1 MKQHTRRPGQFGQ
14 QSHRFVVL
22 VILAFLMVLPAGAL
36 DLRFRVSGIEFESGG
51 RILAGLYASEEGF
64 PESGYEVDGII
75 IDVIGETV
83 EGVFTEL
90 PPGRY
95 VVAVVHDT
103 DGDGTMTTGFMGIPK
118 EGYGFSGVD
127 EAPLKPPK
135 FNKAA
140 VELRNDGVVVDVP
153 LRYM

>member
-1 MKQHTRRPGQFGQ
+1 MKKSNRRPRRFGQ
-14 QSHRFVVL
+14 LPWRHIFPAVL
-22 VILAFLMVLPAGAL
+22 TFLIALPAGSL
-36 DLRFRVSGIEFESGG
+36 ELRFRVSGIEVESGG

-64 PESGYEVDGII
+64 PEAGYEVGGVI
-75 IDVIGETV
+75 IDVSGETV

-118 EGYGFSGVD
+118 EGYGFSGVE

-140 VELRNDGVVVDVP
+140 VELRDDGVVVVVP

>member
-1 MKQHTRRPGQFGQ
+1 MITNTRRSRHFDGRPWRHIF
-14 QSHRFVVL
+14 SMV
-22 VILAFLMVLPAGAL
+22 LAFLIILPAGSL
-36 DLRFRVSGIEFESGG
+36 ELRFRVSGIEAESGG

-64 PESGYEVDGII
+64 PEAGYEVDGVIV
-75 IDVIGETV
+75 DVDGETV

-118 EGYGFSGVD
+118 EGYGFSGVE

-140 VELRNDGVVVDVP
+140 VELRENSVVVDIP